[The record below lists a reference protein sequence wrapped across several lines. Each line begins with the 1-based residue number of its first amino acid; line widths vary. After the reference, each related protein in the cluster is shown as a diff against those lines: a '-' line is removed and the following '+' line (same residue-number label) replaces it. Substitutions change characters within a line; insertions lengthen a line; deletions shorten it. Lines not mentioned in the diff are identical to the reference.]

1 MTEGKRRT
9 KKLTFWSSPQESE
22 AIAEAALLRGLSVA
36 DFVRIATLFQIFNLG
51 AAPGDQTWDYFAIY
65 QQLIDI
71 YKDVGDLIIAIAK
84 EEESS
89 PWCDAMIETK
99 SQLLLEKIK
108 SLASNNSN

>member
-1 MTEGKRRT
+1 MSEGKKRT

-22 AIAEAALLRGLSVA
+22 AIAEAALLKGMTVA
-36 DFVRIATLFQIFNLG
+36 DFIRIATLFQIYNLG
-51 AAPGDQTWDYFAIY
+51 GAPADQAWAYLAIY

-84 EEESS
+84 EEEAS

-108 SLASNNSN
+108 TLANNNYD

>member
-65 QQLIDI
+65 QKLIDI

-84 EEESS
+84 EEEAS

-108 SLASNNSN
+108 ILASNTSN